1 MTIDIEV
8 AERFGALV
16 AEGNYGEAH
25 GYLTQAAGR
34 ENPPEVLKRDFEEM
48 ISYWQGDG
56 EILEVTSDL
65 ILEDWPDKQAQ
76 DLGVVYTA
84 FIGAGDCEAVTVVLT
99 QEDGAVRIRS
109 LEWGRP

>member
-16 AEGNYGEAH
+16 AEGNYGGAY
-25 GYLTQAAGR
+25 GYLTQAAEW
-34 ENPPEVLKRDFEEM
+34 ENPPM
-48 ISYWQGDG
+48 
-56 EILEVTSDL
+56 
-65 ILEDWPDKQAQ
+65 
-76 DLGVVYTA
+76 VYTS

-99 QEDGAVRIRS
+99 SEDGVVRIRS

>member
-16 AEGNYGEAH
+16 ASGDYGEAH
-25 GYLTQAAGR
+25 GYMTQAAGR
-34 ENPPEVLKRDFEEM
+34 ENPPEVLKRDFEAM
-48 ISYWQGDG
+48 LSYWQGG
-56 EILEVTSDL
+56 VVGVESDL

-76 DLGVVYTA
+76 DLGMVYTS
-84 FIGAGDCEAVTVVLT
+84 FVGDGNCEAVTVVLT